1 MATESAAEIGN
12 GRGDVRPTNER
23 PKMLKTIGEPLQFF
37 ERLPDGIL
45 ILLQCAR
52 GQERKFERSLDDR
65 EGLRRLVQ
73 SAR

>member
-1 MATESAAEIGN
+1 MERAAKFGN
-12 GRGDVRPTNER
+12 GRGAVRRTNKR
-23 PKMLKTIGEPLQFF
+23 PKVLKTMGEPLQFF